1 MQTVWNING
10 MEFQFDLSEADTAER
25 YESGIQRIGNM
36 DLPNPKDSLTAYI
49 RAYCRQFREFYNFM
63 LGDGAGD
70 QIFATVKDSISAY
83 NAVYKEFLAF
93 IQQQSES
100 LSDEFR
106 QMQRK
111 YAPKGGKA

>member
-1 MQTVWNING
+1 MQTVWGING

-25 YESGIQRIGNM
+25 YESGIQQIGNM
-36 DLPNPKDSLTAYI
+36 DLPNPKDSLSAYI
-49 RAYCRQFREFYNFM
+49 RAYCQRFREFYNFM

-83 NAVYKEFLAF
+83 NAVYKEFLTF

-111 YAPKGGKA
+111 YAPKGGKV